1 MSDIVFWVFSVMLLL
16 NFLAYCHTARLARK
30 YRRECEQYNK
40 QNQIELDAFAESVLE
55 EINNKVGTKRTP
67 WQ

>member
-16 NFLAYCHTARLARK
+16 NFLAYVHTARLARK
-30 YRRECEQYNK
+30 YRRECEQYNERRE
-40 QNQIELDAFAESVLE
+40 IELDAFSEAILE
-55 EINNKVGTKRTP
+55 EINNKVGKKTTP